1 MKYLLALTALTALFA
16 SLSFAQ
22 TTYYSDSNGMPMGTA
37 QRSGN
42 TTYYSNANGM
52 PIGTAQQS
60 GNTTYYSNANGM
72 PIGTAQSTQPIQ
84 PQPFQQAPMNAPSA
98 PTFPTGPLFPSS
110 PRGM

>member
-1 MKYLLALTALTALFA
+1 MKRLIIFLTVFSTVAT
-16 SLSFAQ
+16 AQ
-22 TTYYSDSNGMPMGTA
+22 TTFYSDSNGMPLGTA

-72 PIGTAQSTQPIQ
+72 PVGMAQSPQNFQ
-84 PQPFQQAPMNAPSA
+84 QQPFLQAPMNAPSA
-98 PTFPTGPLFPSS
+98 PIFPTSPLFPSS

>member
-1 MKYLLALTALTALFA
+1 MKKNLAYLLLLIATPV
-16 SLSFAQ
+16 LSQ

-52 PIGTAQQS
+52 PVGTAQQS
-60 GNTTYYSNANGM
+60 GSTTYYSNANGM
-72 PIGTAQSTQPIQ
+72 PVGTAQSTQPIQ
-84 PQPFQQAPMNAPSA
+84 SQPFQQAPMNAPSA
-98 PTFPTGPLFPSS
+98 PTFPAGPLFPSS

>member
-1 MKYLLALTALTALFA
+1 MKKNLTYLLLLIANPVF
-16 SLSFAQ
+16 SQ
-22 TTYYSDSNGMPMGTA
+22 TIFYSDSNGMPLGTA

-72 PIGTAQSTQPIQ
+72 PVGIAQSPQNFQ
-84 PQPFQQAPMNAPSA
+84 QQPFLQAPMNAPSA
-98 PTFPTGPLFPSS
+98 PIFPTSPLFPSS

>member
-1 MKYLLALTALTALFA
+1 MKYIFMLLTLVSTV
-16 SLSFAQ
+16 SIAQ
-22 TTYYSDSNGMPMGTA
+22 TTYYSDANGMPLGTA

-52 PIGTAQQS
+52 PVGTAQQS

-72 PIGTAQSTQPIQ
+72 PVGTAQSPQPIQ
-84 PQPFQQAPMNAPSA
+84 QFQQAPMNVPSA
-98 PTFPTGPLFPSS
+98 PTFPTSPLFPSS

>member
-1 MKYLLALTALTALFA
+1 MKKCLIAAAFFATSAL
-16 SLSFAQ
+16 AQ
-22 TTYYSDSNGMPMGTA
+22 TTYYSDPNGMPIGSA

-52 PIGTAQQS
+52 PVGTAQQS

-72 PIGTAQSTQPIQ
+72 PAGTAQSTQPFQAMPNQ
-84 PQPFQQAPMNAPSA
+84 PMSAPVA
-98 PTFPTGPLFPSS
+98 PTFPAGPFFPSS

>member
-1 MKYLLALTALTALFA
+1 MKYLLALTTLFV

-42 TTYYSNANGM
+42 TTYYSNAKGM

-72 PIGTAQSTQPIQ
+72 PMGTAQSTQPIQ
-84 PQPFQQAPMNAPSA
+84 PFQQPPMSAPLA
-98 PTFPTGPLFPSS
+98 PTFPTSPLFPSS

>member
-1 MKYLLALTALTALFA
+1 MRYLVAALLATPALV
-16 SLSFAQ
+16 FAQ
-22 TTYYSDSNGMPMGTA
+22 TTYYSDANGMPAGTA

-52 PIGTAQQS
+52 PVGTAQQS

-72 PIGTAQSTQPIQ
+72 PAGTAQTT
-84 PQPFQQAPMNAPSA
+84 QPFQSVPIAPMNTPVA
-98 PTFPTGPLFPSS
+98 PTFPAGPLFPSS

>member
-1 MKYLLALTALTALFA
+1 MKYLLAFTALFA

-52 PIGTAQQS
+52 PV
-60 GNTTYYSNANGM
+60 
-72 PIGTAQSTQPIQ
+72 GTAQSTQPIQ
-84 PQPFQQAPMNAPSA
+84 PFQQAPMNTPSA
-98 PTFPTGPLFPSS
+98 PTFPTSPLFPSS

>member
-1 MKYLLALTALTALFA
+1 MKYLLALTALFA

-22 TTYYSDSNGMPMGTA
+22 TTYYSDSNGMPIGTA

-72 PIGTAQSTQPIQ
+72 PVGIAQSPQNFQ
-84 PQPFQQAPMNAPSA
+84 QQPFLQAPMNAPSA
-98 PTFPTGPLFPSS
+98 PIFPTSPLFPSS

>member
-1 MKYLLALTALTALFA
+1 MKTYIIALTIVA
-16 SLSFAQ
+16 SPVHSQ
-22 TTYYSDSNGMPMGTA
+22 TTYYSDPNGMPIGSA

-52 PIGTAQQS
+52 PVGTAQQS

-72 PIGTAQSTQPIQ
+72 PIGSAQSTQPVQ
-84 PQPFQQAPMNAPSA
+84 PMLSQPMNTSPA
-98 PTFPTGPLFPSS
+98 PTFPTGPIFPSS

>member
-1 MKYLLALTALTALFA
+1 MKRYFPLLILISTA
-16 SLSFAQ
+16 SIAQ
-22 TTYYSDSNGMPMGTA
+22 TTYYSDSNGMPLGTA

-52 PIGTAQQS
+52 PVGTAQQS

-72 PIGTAQSTQPIQ
+72 PMGTAQSPQPIQ
-84 PQPFQQAPMNAPSA
+84 QFQQAPMNAPFA
-98 PTFPTGPLFPSS
+98 PTFPTSPIFPSS

>member
-1 MKYLLALTALTALFA
+1 MKYLLALIALFA

-37 QRSGN
+37 Q
-42 TTYYSNANGM
+42 
-52 PIGTAQQS
+52 QS

-72 PIGTAQSTQPIQ
+72 PVGTAQSTQPNQ
-84 PQPFQQAPMNAPSA
+84 PQLYRQGPMNAPSA
-98 PTFPTGPLFPSS
+98 PTFPTSPIFLSS